1 VRSSQRPRGQQRGGA
16 GQGDSEQGSPRRR
29 GDGEAEEGLWGGGVL
44 RRGGG
49 VLQWPTM
56 LIRGMYHETNEGGE
70 AGLVREDEAGRS
82 LELTGRWR
90 NGGGVFGSGGAGR
103 ALVAGAGL
111 EDGEAKVGS
120 SHGGGKQRK
129 ECSGGGRHFLKGS
142 SGVEQWGGGSGAF
155 PCGGEGGGP
164 ARPAGSAWATATQS
178 RLVRA
183 CFR

>member
-1 VRSSQRPRGQQRGGA
+1 VAPDKVIQSRAHRDGVATVR
-16 GQGDSEQGSPRRR
+16 RRR
-29 GDGEAEEGLWGGGVL
+29 GFGAVAFSDE
-44 RRGGG
+44 GGG

-56 LIRGMYHETNEGGE
+56 LIRGLYHETNEGGE

-129 ECSGGGRHFLKGS
+129 ECSGGG
-142 SGVEQWGGGSGAF
+142 
-155 PCGGEGGGP
+155 
-164 ARPAGSAWATATQS
+164 
-178 RLVRA
+178 
-183 CFR
+183 